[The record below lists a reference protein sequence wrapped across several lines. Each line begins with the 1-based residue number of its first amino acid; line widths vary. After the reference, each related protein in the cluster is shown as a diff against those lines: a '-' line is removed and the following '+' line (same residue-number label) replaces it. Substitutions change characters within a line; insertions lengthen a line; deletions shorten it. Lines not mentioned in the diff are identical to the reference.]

1 MEIQHGS
8 GNKRPGKPN
17 LTATPNG
24 CAAGRRFP
32 SAQWGSVMLHVSN
45 LRKSYSEGS
54 SERDVLS
61 DVSFTISRGEL
72 IVLLGRSGSGK
83 STLLNMIS
91 GMDVPTAGR
100 IEFEGEDL
108 TRMSDTERTLF
119 RRQHLGI
126 IFQSFNLI
134 PTLTVEENILLP
146 LELTGTATREQ
157 RQLALDVLKEVN
169 LGDRGDSFPDR
180 LSGGEQQRVA
190 IARALAHDPSLILAD
205 EPTGNLDF
213 RTAETVMDILQR
225 LVHDERRTMLIAT
238 HDRDIIRLADRVLEL
253 QGGQLKDV
261 TPAAQDIA
269 DAAEGTSSVG

>member
-1 MEIQHGS
+1 MPS
-8 GNKRPGKPN
+8 N
-17 LTATPNG
+17 LTSATDG
-24 CAAGRRFP
+24 SAARRQLP
-32 SAQWGSVMLHVSN
+32 SIQRCSAMLHVSN

-54 SERDVLS
+54 SQRDVLS
-61 DVSFTISRGEL
+61 DVSFIINRGEL

-91 GMDVPTAGR
+91 GMDVPTTGS
-100 IEFEGEDL
+100 IEFEGQDL
-108 TRMSDTERTLF
+108 TNMSDTARTLF
-119 RRQHLGI
+119 RRKHLGI

-146 LELTGTATREQ
+146 LELTGTANQEQ
-157 RQLALDVLKEVN
+157 RQLALDVLREVN

-190 IARALAHDPSLILAD
+190 IARALAHKPSLILAD

-213 RTAETVMDILQR
+213 RTADTVMDILQR
-225 LVHDERRTMLIAT
+225 LVHDERRTMLVAT

-253 QGGQLKDV
+253 QGGKLKDV
-261 TPAAQDIA
+261 TPAAQHEAAQKEAAQQDVEAA
-269 DAAEGTSSVG
+269 DNASPGV